1 MKRQRFPRLLYAARS
16 SLFAAF
22 AVIHLVASAQ
32 QPQSQSKQ
40 SPQAAAQTT
49 PVVLRVTTRLVQV
62 SVIVRDGKGH
72 HIPGLT
78 KDDFTLM
85 ELGQAQTISLFSEQ
99 VVAPVTATP
108 PRMITPTGALIF
120 SNRFEE
126 SPGLP
131 VGATVILID
140 ALNTPISDF
149 AYARTE
155 IINFLH
161 KLQPQDRVALYGLAS
176 RLFVLHDFTNDARS
190 LLQSLEHAKANPSN
204 NRPGAEDL
212 QASDIGNDNLDAFIS
227 AAEQRA
233 ADMNTVNRV
242 QATAVVLASIAG
254 HLAELPGRKNL
265 VWVSASFPFQIGT
278 GTAADDPGPGNP
290 AGGPGRSM
298 PGPSSN
304 QRYQTFEKEIERASQ
319 TLTSADVAIYP
330 VDARGMV
337 GFRNLSP
344 SVRALPRTQTK
355 SRVPA
360 PSAPALGVPSRLNTD
375 TMEVMADRTGGKAF
389 FNTNDIG
396 GAIRHAIDDADATYV
411 LGYYPTNSQWDGRFR
426 EITVD
431 VKRPGA
437 HVRYRK
443 GYFAYAEPAVDIQRQ
458 KERMEQVIA
467 SPLQDAQWRLRVAVT
482 PKTEPAG
489 RKIAAEV
496 EIDAS
501 RLSFRMDGEKRIA
514 DVQIAWPQYGV
525 GGRAAGGTTE
535 TLNIVFSPQAYEA
548 CQRDGLKFSREVAI
562 SNGAV
567 LVRFVACDLGSG
579 AIGSVDIPLQE
590 VFPGTESFRPT
601 IH

>member
-1 MKRQRFPRLLYAARS
+1 MKRQRFPR
-16 SLFAAF
+16 SLFTVRCGLLAAF
-22 AVIHLVASAQ
+22 VVMHLVASAQ
-32 QPQSQSKQ
+32 QPQSQTTQ
-40 SPQAAAQTT
+40 SP
-49 PVVLRVTTRLVQV
+49 PPVLRVTTRLVQV
-62 SVIVRDGKGH
+62 SVIVRDGKGQ

-78 KDDFTLM
+78 KDDFALT
-85 ELGQAQTISLFSEQ
+85 EQGQAQKISLFSEQ
-99 VVAPVTATP
+99 VVAPISEAP
-108 PRMITPTGALIF
+108 LRMITPTGAVIF

-126 SPGLP
+126 APGLP

-149 AYARTE
+149 AYARAE

-190 LLQSLEHAKANPSN
+190 LLQTLGHAKANPSDY
-204 NRPGAEDL
+204 RSGAEDL
-212 QASDIGNDNLDAFIS
+212 QASDTGNDNLDAFIA

-233 ADMNTVNRV
+233 ADINTINRA
-242 QATAVVLASIAG
+242 QETAVAMASIAG

-290 AGGPGRSM
+290 AGGPGGSM

-304 QRYQTFEKEIERASQ
+304 QRYQTFEKEIESASQ
-319 TLTSADVAIYP
+319 ALTSADVAIYP
-330 VDARGMV
+330 VDARGIV

-360 PSAPALGVPSRLNTD
+360 ASAPPLGMPSRLNTD
-375 TMEVMADRTGGKAF
+375 AMEVMANRTGGKAF

-396 GAIRHAIDDADATYV
+396 GAIRHAIDDANATYV
-411 LGYYPTNSQWDGRFR
+411 LGYYPTNSRWDGRFR

-437 HVRYRK
+437 HLRYRK

-467 SPLQDAQWRLRVAVT
+467 SPLQDAEWKLRVAVT

-489 RKIAAEV
+489 RRIAADV

-501 RLSFRMDGEKRIA
+501 RLSFRMDGENRVA
-514 DVQIAWPQYGV
+514 DVQIAWTQYSV
-525 GGRAAGGTTE
+525 GGRAAGGFTE
-535 TLNIVFSPQAYEA
+535 TLNLVFSPQAYEA
-548 CQRDGLKFSREVAI
+548 SLRDGLKLSREVAI
-562 SNGAV
+562 NDGAV

-579 AIGSVDIPLQE
+579 AIGSVDIPLQK
-590 VFPGTESFRPT
+590 VFPHEGSPATPDD
-601 IH
+601 H